1 MVSFRKAFLLMAL
14 VVAFTTVAGA
24 ATATCTAFTSNV
36 PNVRSEGVAEEV
48 GQVVIECKGGDSA
61 ADPGLATTPTPLNT
75 INVQVFLNTNV
86 TSRRTIG
93 NSGSG
98 SDALEALLIIDDPI
112 KNNTSA
118 AKTCPA
124 GSLCPAYA
132 GGGGSQFGYKSS
144 QHAAPGTGVNIFQGR
159 LISNNSIIWTGVPF
173 DAPGTTPV
181 RTLRIVNVRAN
192 ANGLGL
198 GSTLLPSAIQMFI
211 SISGTAAPN
220 LSNSQL
226 VVAYIQRG
234 LQFSIPSDQET
245 SFLQCEPSDGSSAKV
260 FRLRFR
266 ERFPT
271 AFRHAPGVAPAGGS
285 TEQSDLTKI
294 YDTEHMYVNNNLDSV
309 ISSRAGRA
317 TQGTRLMA
325 VFTGLTTNV
334 LLRVPT
340 KLTVVGTTVP
350 GTDEAVL
357 VQCVDASG
365 NSCSNALVSGSNLD
379 ITPTGGSATV
389 VYEVVS
395 SVPQSQVTFEVPV
408 TLRWGP
414 ISGGIAGPPGV
425 TTTPATV
432 AGSYAPLT
440 STFTAR
446 TDPAPRFVSDPAD
459 VVSFNINPC
468 RTNLLFPYV
477 TNQGGFDTGMAIANT
492 SADRF
497 GTVPQNGTCTVEYY
511 GKTGASGAAPA
522 PVTTESIP
530 AGMVAT
536 ASLANGGSYGIPA
549 AKDFEGYIIA
559 RCNFQYAHGY
569 AGIYQFSMVAGS
581 IQSLGNYIALVLDAD
596 KDGVL
601 TGSLNTT
608 DSTIR
613 LTPVLTRT
621 GSRSEVRGN

>member
-48 GQVVIECKGGDSA
+48 GQVVIECKGGDPK
-61 ADPGLATTPTPLNT
+61 ADNALLDT
-75 INVQVFLNTNV
+75 INVQIFLNTNV
-86 TSRRTIG
+86 TSRRAT
-93 NSGSG
+93 
-98 SDALEALLIIDDPI
+98 SDTTPLEALLIIDDPI
-112 KNNTSA
+112 ATNTSGD
-118 AKTCPA
+118 KTCLA
-124 GSLCPAYA
+124 NTLCPAYA
-132 GGGGSQFGYKSS
+132 SGLGSPGGYQSS
-144 QHAAPGTGVNIFQGR
+144 DTAAAGTGANIFQGR
-159 LISNNSIIWTGVPF
+159 LISNNSVIWTGVPF
-173 DAPGTTPV
+173 DAPGTTPI
-181 RTLRIVNVRAN
+181 RTLRIVNIRAN

-234 LQFSIPSDQET
+234 LNFGSQDNGAAY
-245 SFLQCEPSDGSSAKV
+245 LQCEPSDGSTAKS

-271 AFRHAPGVAPAGGS
+271 AFRAAPGYTSPAS
-285 TEQSDLTKI
+285 VDQSDLRTI
-294 YDTEHMYVNNNLDSV
+294 YNTEHMYANPLLNDKLGTYV
-309 ISSRAGRA
+309 GRA
-317 TQGTRLMA
+317 TQPTRLMA
-325 VFTGLTTNV
+325 TFTGIPSNV
-334 LLRVPT
+334 LLRFDRT
-340 KLTVVGTTVP
+340 ITFSTGDTVTY
-350 GTDEAVL
+350 
-357 VQCVDASG
+357 VQCFDSTG
-365 NSCSNALVSGSNLD
+365 TNCSEALLSSSTIN
-379 ITPTGGSATV
+379 ITPTGGTATIV
-389 VYEVVS
+389 
-395 SVPQSQVTFEVPV
+395 FELTASNATNQADITIPV

-414 ISGGIAGPPGV
+414 IKDGIAGPPGTGTV
-425 TTTPATV
+425 TV

-440 STFTAR
+440 STFTSL
-446 TDPAPRFVSDPAD
+446 TGPAPRFVSDPAD

-530 AGMVAT
+530 AGAVAT
-536 ASLANGGSYGIPA
+536 ASLANGGTYGIPA

-569 AGIYQFSMVAGS
+569 AAVYQFSMAAGS
-581 IQSLGNYIALVLDAD
+581 IQSLGNYIALVMDAS
-596 KDGVL
+596 K
-601 TGSLNTT
+601 
-608 DSTIR
+608 DSTD
-613 LTPVLTRT
+613 PLTRT
-621 GSRSEVRGN
+621 GSRSEVLGQ

>member
-1 MVSFRKAFLLMAL
+1 MVSFRKAFLLLAL

-48 GQVVIECKGGDSA
+48 GQVVIECRGGDPK
-61 ADPGLATTPTPLNT
+61 ADNALLDT
-75 INVQVFLNTNV
+75 INVQIFLNTNV
-86 TSRRTIG
+86 TSRRTVAND
-93 NSGSG
+93 NS
-98 SDALEALLIIDDPI
+98 ALEALLIIDDPI
-112 KNNTSA
+112 KSNTSTS
-118 AKTCPA
+118 KTCP
-124 GSLCPAYA
+124 SNTLCPAYA
-132 GGGGSQFGYKSS
+132 SGSGSQFGYKN
-144 QHAAPGTGVNIFQGR
+144 AVNALPGTGANIYQGR
-159 LISNNSIIWTGVPF
+159 LISNNSVIWTGVPF

-234 LQFSIPSDQET
+234 LNFGSQDNGVSY
-245 SFLQCEPSDGSSAKV
+245 LQCEPSDGSTARS
-260 FRLRFR
+260 FRLRYR

-271 AFRHAPGVAPAGGS
+271 AFRHAPNYTSPGS
-285 TEQSDLTKI
+285 VDQSDLTTI
-294 YDTEHMYVNNNLDSV
+294 YNTEHMYANPNIDGVV
-309 ISSRAGRA
+309 SSTAGRA
-317 TQGTRLMA
+317 TQPTRLMA
-325 VFTGLTTNV
+325 TFTGIPSNV
-334 LLRVPT
+334 LLRFSRT
-340 KLTVVGTTVP
+340 LTFSTGDTV
-350 GTDEAVL
+350 TY
-357 VQCVDASG
+357 VQCFDSTG
-365 NSCSNALVSGSNLD
+365 TNCSEALLSGSTIN
-379 ITPTGGSATV
+379 ITPTGGTATIV
-389 VYEVVS
+389 
-395 SVPQSQVTFEVPV
+395 FEMTASNATNQADITIPV

-414 ISGGIAGPPGV
+414 IKDGIAGPPGTGTV
-425 TTTPATV
+425 TV

-440 STFTAR
+440 STFTAI
-446 TDPAPRFVSDPAD
+446 TGPAPRFVSDPAD

-497 GTVPQNGTCTVEYY
+497 GTVPQNGTCTIEYY

-522 PVTTESIP
+522 PVTSESIP
-530 AGMVAT
+530 AGAVAT
-536 ASLANGGSYGIPA
+536 ASLANGGTYGIPA

-569 AGIYQFSMVAGS
+569 AAVYQFSMAAGS
-581 IQSLGNYIALVLDAD
+581 IQSLGNYIALVLDAS
-596 KDGVL
+596 KDGTV
-601 TGSLNTT
+601 TGTVDLVSGSVTLQNG
-608 DSTIR
+608 
-613 LTPVLTRT
+613 LTRT
-621 GSRSEVRGN
+621 GSRSEVLGQ